1 MENKRLVEE
10 NKIFHKELQIANEA
24 KNETDKLKSQMAKLD
39 AFYKRKIDEN
49 LIKKEDIKVN
59 ECFDRRLFFR
69 SPFKMLFLFLFFCL
83 I

>member
-10 NKIFHKELQIANEA
+10 NKIFHKELQIANDS

-49 LIKKEDIKVN
+49 LIKKEDIKVILDFVN
-59 ECFDRRLFFR
+59 IIFFL
-69 SPFKMLFLFLFFCL
+69 SVK
-83 I
+83 